1 MKNYMREQIINDAE
15 RKKVDEYNFIK
26 LDDISKIIN
35 KTKIKNRKGK
45 SKNWILK
52 NLYLERA

>member
-1 MKNYMREQIINDAE
+1 MREQKINE
-15 RKKVDEYNFIK
+15 EKRKKVDEYDFIK
-26 LDDISKIIN
+26 LDDIS
-35 KTKIKNRKGK
+35 KIKNRKGK